1 MATEPE
7 IVVHLIR
14 GLIIHMFI
22 RDRGGESTFPRL
34 PRSGFRKARHENHNT
49 A

>member
-22 RDRGGESTFPRL
+22 RDCGGRGILSLSATVR
-34 PRSGFRKARHENHNT
+34 RFRNEER
-49 A
+49 